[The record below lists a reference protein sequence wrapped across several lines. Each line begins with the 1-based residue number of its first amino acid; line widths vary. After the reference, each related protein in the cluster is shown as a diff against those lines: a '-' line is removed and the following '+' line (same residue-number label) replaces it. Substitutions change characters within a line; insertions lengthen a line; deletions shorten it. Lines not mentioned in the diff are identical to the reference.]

1 VREKVAAASETREK
15 KVTTPQGIN
24 GAVFVGALVL
34 MLGIGFVA
42 GIYRYD
48 ILGAIAP
55 AFGVKTSSQ
64 TIDTTALQQTYRTLL
79 ANYDGELDTNALIN
93 GASRGMVAAAGDPY
107 TAFFDE
113 SEAEQFNNDL
123 SGSIGGGIGAQI
135 GIQDEVVTLVK
146 ILSGTPAER
155 AGLKA
160 GDTVKSINGE
170 PTAGYTTDDAVAKLR
185 GEIGTTVKIAITRS
199 GEDKEFT
206 ITRAEISAPSVESE
220 LKDGI
225 GTITITRFDID
236 TGALAR
242 RAAQQFKDAGV
253 KGVILDLRGN
263 GGGYVAA
270 AQSVAGIWL
279 KNKRVVTEK
288 AGDTVVDEITTG
300 SNTILEGVKTIVLV
314 DGNSASAS
322 EIVAGALKDYNAATL
337 VGTKTYGKGT
347 VQQLLPLA
355 NGSMLKV
362 TVARW
367 YTPNGVNISE
377 VGIEPDTTVKITSED
392 ITQGNDLQRQAA
404 LNALK

>member
-1 VREKVAAASETREK
+1 VAAASETREK

-225 GTITITRFDID
+225 GTITITRFDSD

-279 KNKRVVTEK
+279 SCWWT
-288 AGDTVVDEITTG
+288 
-300 SNTILEGVKTIVLV
+300 
-314 DGNSASAS
+314 
-322 EIVAGALKDYNAATL
+322 ATL
-337 VGTKTYGKGT
+337 RVR
-347 VQQLLPLA
+347 VRLSPER
-355 NGSMLKV
+355 S
-362 TVARW
+362 R
-367 YTPNGVNISE
+367 
-377 VGIEPDTTVKITSED
+377 TTM
-392 ITQGNDLQRQAA
+392 LQRSSEQKHMARERYSSFCRSQMA
-404 LNALK
+404 RC

>member
-1 VREKVAAASETREK
+1 
-15 KVTTPQGIN
+15 
-24 GAVFVGALVL
+24 
-34 MLGIGFVA
+34 
-42 GIYRYD
+42 
-48 ILGAIAP
+48 
-55 AFGVKTSSQ
+55 
-64 TIDTTALQQTYRTLL
+64 
-79 ANYDGELDTNALIN
+79 
-93 GASRGMVAAAGDPY
+93 MVAAAGDPY

-225 GTITITRFDID
+225 GTITITRFDSD

>member
-34 MLGIGFVA
+34 MLGSGFVA

-225 GTITITRFDID
+225 GTITITRFDSD

>member
-225 GTITITRFDID
+225 GTITITRFDSD

>member
-24 GAVFVGALVL
+24 GAVYVGALVL

-225 GTITITRFDID
+225 GTITITRFDSD

>member
-1 VREKVAAASETREK
+1 
-15 KVTTPQGIN
+15 VTTPQGIN

-225 GTITITRFDID
+225 GTITITRFDSD